1 MTWNTVKLIA
11 MVCMAIDHIDKT
23 VSLTTVFGNIIE
35 MSPAV
40 EFALSDIITF
50 VGRISFPIYAYGI
63 AQCCVYTRNLKR
75 YIFRLLGFALVSEI
89 PYQLAFNDL
98 SELQFGLTNVLFTLS
113 TGALCCG
120 IIAYFKQ
127 KGKNWIF
134 IFPTIII
141 LLFSEIVGMNYG
153 AIGVLSIVVT
163 YCFYGNRK
171 KRFLALGTA
180 MVFFY
185 VFTAKFMGFSVPL
198 QWMRSLREFKVM
210 IVQVLGAL
218 TGVLIVTIYNEKQ
231 GKKQGKFLYYIFY
244 PTHLLLLHFVAMD
257 M

>member
-63 AQCCVYTRNLKR
+63 AQGCVYTRNLKR

-98 SELQFGLTNVLFTLS
+98 SELQFGPMYSLPYRQVLYAVVLLPIS
-113 TGALCCG
+113 N
-120 IIAYFKQ
+120 K
-127 KGKNWIF
+127 KGKIGF
-134 IFPTIII
+134 LYFRR
-141 LLFSEIVGMNYG
+141 LL
-153 AIGVLSIVVT
+153 
-163 YCFYGNRK
+163 YCFFQK
-171 KRFLALGTA
+171 LWA
-180 MVFFY
+180 
-185 VFTAKFMGFSVPL
+185 
-198 QWMRSLREFKVM
+198 
-210 IVQVLGAL
+210 
-218 TGVLIVTIYNEKQ
+218 
-231 GKKQGKFLYYIFY
+231 
-244 PTHLLLLHFVAMD
+244 
-257 M
+257 